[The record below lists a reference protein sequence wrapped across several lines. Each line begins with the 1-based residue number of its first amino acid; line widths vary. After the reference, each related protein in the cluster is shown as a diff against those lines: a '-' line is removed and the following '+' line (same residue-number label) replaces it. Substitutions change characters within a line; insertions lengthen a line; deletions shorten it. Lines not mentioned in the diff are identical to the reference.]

1 MKRSVLLIEDD
12 VNINEQIVLL
22 LHRAGY
28 AIDFFFTAENG
39 LKAAKERTYDLVLLD
54 VMVPVMGGW
63 ELCRRLREHCNTPL
77 IFITALDRPEEVVR
91 GLSLGADDYLVKPF
105 DMKVL
110 LARIEANLR
119 RRPQDEE
126 EETYHF
132 GENEITIDRPAHR
145 VTIRGQVV
153 DFTPREFSLLTT
165 MAAYAGRV
173 IPTNDLLAQAW
184 GEGYRDTPENIKPYI
199 HYLRKK
205 IEEDPTNPQWINT
218 VRGVGYRFGT

>member
-1 MKRSVLLIEDD
+1 MNRSILLIEDD
-12 VNINEQIVLL
+12 VNINEQIVLF
-22 LHRAGY
+22 LHKSGFS
-28 AIDFFFTAENG
+28 IDFYFTAENG
-39 LKAAKERTYDLVLLD
+39 LLAAQNRNYDLILLD

-63 ELCRRLREHCNTPL
+63 ELCRRLREHNNTPL

-105 DMKVL
+105 DMNVL
-110 LARIEANLR
+110 LARINANLR
-119 RRPQDEE
+119 RSPLGED
-126 EETYHF
+126 ETYRF
-132 GENEITIDRPAHR
+132 GEDEITIDRPAHI
-145 VTIRGQVV
+145 VTIRGDVV

-173 IPTNDLLAQAW
+173 IPTDELLAQAW

-205 IEEDPTNPQWINT
+205 IEEDPTNPRWINT